1 MDKYEIIQDGEN
13 KGRIKALRSF
23 GNVKEGDIGGFV
35 DCENNLSHDD
45 DCWVYDDAVVH
56 GKANVYGNAVV
67 YDNAR
72 VYGKA
77 EVSDKANVYGNAIV
91 HDDAIVYGSAKIYD
105 DAMVY
110 GKALVY
116 DDAVVYDN
124 ARVCGKAN
132 VSDDAMVYGKALVYD
147 DAIVYGS
154 AKIYDDAMVCGSAR
168 IYGNALVY
176 GKANVFGKANVS
188 DDAIV
193 HGNEYEE
200 KKDIEKT
207 ECQMYAD
214 CTKADLID
222 IIKDLQAEPA
232 EKQVNIRCLEG
243 KMSEL
248 YAIAETLLDS
258 IYESDLNDI
267 QKLRTLLNLYTDL
280 GQDLGFDADLLEHIA
295 CDVIDENCV
304 DCED

>member
-56 GKANVYGNAVV
+56 GKAQ
-67 YDNAR
+67 
-72 VYGKA
+72 
-77 EVSDKANVYGNAIV
+77 VS
-91 HDDAIVYGSAKIYD
+91 D

-110 GKALVY
+110 GNALVY
-116 DDAVVYDN
+116 GNAVVYDN

-132 VSDDAMVYGKALVYD
+132 VSDDAMVYGKANVYD
-147 DAIVYGS
+147 DAIVYGN
-154 AKIYDDAMVCGSAR
+154 AKIYDDAMVCG
-168 IYGNALVY
+168 NALVC
-176 GKANVFGKANVS
+176 GNANVFGKANVS

-193 HGNEYEE
+193 QGNEYEE

-232 EKQVNIRCLEG
+232 EEPVNIRCLEG

-248 YAIAETLLDS
+248 YAIAEKFLDS
-258 IYESDLNDI
+258 IYESGFNDI
-267 QKLRTLLNLYTDL
+267 QKLRALLNFYTDM
-280 GQDLGFDADLLEHIA
+280 GRDLGFDADLLEHIA

>member
-1 MDKYEIIQDGEN
+1 M
-13 KGRIKALRSF
+13 
-23 GNVKEGDIGGFV
+23 
-35 DCENNLSHDD
+35 
-45 DCWVYDDAVVH
+45 
-56 GKANVYGNAVV
+56 
-67 YDNAR
+67 
-72 VYGKA
+72 
-77 EVSDKANVYGNAIV
+77 
-91 HDDAIVYGSAKIYD
+91 
-105 DAMVY
+105 
-110 GKALVY
+110 
-116 DDAVVYDN
+116 
-124 ARVCGKAN
+124 
-132 VSDDAMVYGKALVYD
+132 
-147 DAIVYGS
+147 
-154 AKIYDDAMVCGSAR
+154 
-168 IYGNALVY
+168 
-176 GKANVFGKANVS
+176 S

>member
-105 DAMVY
+105 DAMV
-110 GKALVY
+110 
-116 DDAVVYDN
+116 
-124 ARVCGKAN
+124 
-132 VSDDAMVYGKALVYD
+132 
-147 DAIVYGS
+147 
-154 AKIYDDAMVCGSAR
+154 CGSAR

-248 YAIAETLLDS
+248 YAIAEKFLDS
-258 IYESDLNDI
+258 IYESGFNDI
-267 QKLRTLLNLYTDL
+267 QKLRALLNFYTDM
-280 GQDLGFDADLLEHIA
+280 GRDLGFDADLLEHIA